1 MFNRVYS
8 FLETN
13 NILYYLQFGFRQK
26 HSTNHTLIDITE
38 TIRDALDNGK
48 FACGIFI
55 DLQKAFDTVNHNIL
69 ISKLDHYGIR
79 GTSNNWF
86 KSYLSE
92 RTQFVSIQGF
102 SSDSEIVKHGVPQGS
117 VLGPLL
123 FLLYLNDLHEA
134 IAFSKVYHFADDTNL
149 LNINSSPKLMQKQI
163 NIDLKLLYKWLLANK
178 ISLNCA
184 KTEIIFFHKP
194 TQHIEYPFKIKL
206 NGHRLFPSDYIKYL
220 GIYLDATLSGKHHCN
235 ILSSKLKRANGML
248 SKIRHYVPKEEL
260 KSIYYAIFSSH
271 MTYGCQV
278 WGQKSN
284 STHVK
289 EISKLQDKALRIIN
303 FKPFRATRN
312 PIYMESGIM
321 KLEDFIKT
329 QNCLL
334 IHDYLHD
341 TLPACFKD
349 NYFTKNTMEIQTRN
363 VQLGCL
369 FVPSKNTTTYGLES
383 ISQQAIF
390 NWNSSCQTHKKDL
403 GGLSRYE
410 LKKLLH
416 KTYLDNYQ

>member
-1 MFNRVYS
+1 
-8 FLETN
+8 
-13 NILYYLQFGFRQK
+13 
-26 HSTNHTLIDITE
+26 
-38 TIRDALDNGK
+38 
-48 FACGIFI
+48 
-55 DLQKAFDTVNHNIL
+55 
-69 ISKLDHYGIR
+69 
-79 GTSNNWF
+79 
-86 KSYLSE
+86 
-92 RTQFVSIQGF
+92 
-102 SSDSEIVKHGVPQGS
+102 
-117 VLGPLL
+117 
-123 FLLYLNDLHEA
+123 
-134 IAFSKVYHFADDTNL
+134 
-149 LNINSSPKLMQKQI
+149 
-163 NIDLKLLYKWLLANK
+163 
-178 ISLNCA
+178 
-184 KTEIIFFHKP
+184 
-194 TQHIEYPFKIKL
+194 
-206 NGHRLFPSDYIKYL
+206 
-220 GIYLDATLSGKHHCN
+220 
-235 ILSSKLKRANGML
+235 ML

-410 LKKLLH
+410 LKKLLN